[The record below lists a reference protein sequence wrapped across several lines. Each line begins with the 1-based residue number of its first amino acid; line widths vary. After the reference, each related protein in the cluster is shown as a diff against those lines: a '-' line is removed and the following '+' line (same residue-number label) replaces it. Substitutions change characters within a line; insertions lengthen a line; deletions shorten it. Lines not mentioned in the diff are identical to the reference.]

1 MELGKGLTDEVV
13 QRLTEL
19 DSLPLIGLGNS
30 TSEGGEAEMQ
40 DAELKDEKREAF
52 SPANLAREE
61 ATGDDADDG
70 AVFED
75 EDPSLGEPGKTVRF
89 E

>member
-1 MELGKGLTDEVV
+1 
-13 QRLTEL
+13 
-19 DSLPLIGLGNS
+19 
-30 TSEGGEAEMQ
+30 MQ
-40 DAELKDEKREAF
+40 DAELKDEKRETF